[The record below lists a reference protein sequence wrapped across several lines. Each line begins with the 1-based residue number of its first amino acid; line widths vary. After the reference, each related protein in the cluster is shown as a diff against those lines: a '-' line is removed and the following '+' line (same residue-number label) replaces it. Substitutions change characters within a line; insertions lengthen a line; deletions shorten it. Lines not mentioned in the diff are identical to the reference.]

1 MMSLCR
7 KGFSVKKNKILTSAF
22 VLLTASVFLAA
33 SANASASGGA
43 ATARSK
49 LTIIAPAAPGGGWDG
64 FARESQQALRVNAVV
79 NTAQVI
85 NVPGAGGT
93 IGLTQLTQMTG
104 REDILMVTGT
114 VMIGAVELAGTGATL
129 NDTTLIA
136 RLADD
141 YNVLVV
147 PADSPYNTIDELVEG
162 WAADPGAHAI
172 AGGSL
177 GSIDHLLSGL
187 LGREIGIDPQDVNY
201 IAYSGGGEVLTSLLS
216 NTAAAGISGFTD
228 FRDQIEAGTV
238 RALGISAAEP
248 VDSVDIPTFIENG
261 LNVEM
266 SNWRGYVAPAGISP
280 EARADLV
287 DIVTEMHTTP
297 EWEDALVRNRW
308 TNSFQTGAEF
318 DAFVASESIRV
329 ANIIEEL
336 GL

>member
-1 MMSLCR
+1 MSLCR

-22 VLLTASVFLAA
+22 VLLTASVLLAA
-33 SANASASGGA
+33 SANASASGGT

-114 VMIGAVELAGTGATL
+114 VMIGAIELAGTGATL
-129 NDTTLIA
+129 DDTTLIA

-162 WAADPGAHAI
+162 WAADPGGHAI

-248 VDSVDIPTFIENG
+248 IDSVDIPTFIESG

-266 SNWRGYVAPAGISP
+266 SNWRGYVAPAGISE
-280 EARADLV
+280 EARDDLV
-287 DIVTEMHTTP
+287 DIVTEMHLTA
-297 EWEDALVRNRW
+297 EWDDALTRNRW
-308 TNSFQTGAEF
+308 TNSFQTGADFE
-318 DAFVASESIRV
+318 AFVASESVRI